1 MGRSGA
7 AYRGAESAEGAEGAE
22 ARRCLQ
28 RLEQPLVEEGVEE
41 VAARQL
47 RLAAIL
53 RSQPLLRGGRE
64 AEGWGG

>member
-7 AYRGAESAEGAEGAE
+7 AYRGAESAEGAE